1 MEEQKNKLTDRQ
13 LAGEMRKG
21 RRGGVGGRLLI
32 ALGGIV
38 VLIGIIMN
46 GSIPVVIVGVLIA
59 GLGEWLKE
67 KSKGS
72 ADRQVYDTIVPDVVN
87 AVFDNVQMEPTQH
100 LLNAKDTNIPLPDHT
115 YCGGSGYVRGTYQG
129 LTAELCTV
137 TLTDIKEFQREE
149 TGLWEKNEQ
158 VVYTGQWMLCEL
170 GREFPTWLTIW
181 PRGKLDKLFNSSTI
195 KTENEEFNK
204 KFNLSSG
211 DEQAALRILNP
222 SRMERLMK
230 LAETSGKFA
239 VNLNTDGRLYIAAH
253 SGRGFFDAG
262 KGREKPDALR
272 RRYTNELKWFT
283 DVIDTF
289 RPL

>member
-13 LAGEMRKG
+13 LAKEMRKG
-21 RRGGVGGRLLI
+21 KRGGAGGKLLI
-32 ALGGIV
+32 GLGAIV

-59 GLGEWLKE
+59 GLGEWLKG

-72 ADRQVYDTIVPDVVN
+72 ADRQVYDNIVPDVVN
-87 AVFDNVQMEPTQH
+87 AVFDNVQMEPSSH
-100 LLNAKDTNIPLPDHT
+100 LLDAKNTNIPLPDHT
-115 YCGGSGYVRGTYQG
+115 HCSGSGYVRGTYHG
-129 LTAELCTV
+129 LTTELCTV
-137 TLTDIKEFQREE
+137 TLTDVKEFQREE
-149 TGLWEKNEQ
+149 TGLWEKNAQE
-158 VVYTGQWMLCEL
+158 VYTGQWMLCQL

-181 PRGKLDKLFNSSTI
+181 PRDRLDKLFNSRTI

-204 KFNLSSG
+204 KFNLSSD
-211 DEQAALRILNP
+211 DEQAALRLLNP

-253 SGRGFFDAG
+253 CDRGFFDAG
-262 KGREKPDALR
+262 KGREKPEQLR
-272 RRYTNELKWFT
+272 QRFGNELKWFT
-283 DVIDTF
+283 DIIDVF
-289 RPL
+289 RPV

>member
-13 LAGEMRKG
+13 LAKEMRKG
-21 RRGGVGGRLLI
+21 KRGGAGGKLLI
-32 ALGGIV
+32 GLGAIV

-59 GLGEWLKE
+59 GLGEWLKG

-87 AVFDNVQMEPTQH
+87 AVFDNVQMAPTPH
-100 LLNAKDTNIPLPDHT
+100 LLDAKDTNIPLPDHT
-115 YCGGSGYVRGTYQG
+115 HYSGSGYVRGTYQG

-137 TLTDIKEFQREE
+137 RLTDVKEFQREE

-158 VVYTGQWMLCEL
+158 EVYTGQWMLCQL
-170 GREFPTWLTIW
+170 DREFPTWLTIW
-181 PRGKLDKLFNSSTI
+181 PRDRLDKLFNSRTI
-195 KTENEEFNK
+195 KTENEDFNK
-204 KFNLSSG
+204 KFNLSSD
-211 DEQAALRILNP
+211 DEQTALRILNS
-222 SRMERLMK
+222 SRIERLMK

-253 SGRGFFDAG
+253 CDRGFFDAG
-262 KGREKPDALR
+262 KGREKPEQLR
-272 RRYTNELKWFT
+272 QRFGNELKWFT
-283 DVIDTF
+283 DMIDVF
-289 RPL
+289 RPV

>member
-13 LAGEMRKG
+13 LAKELQKG
-21 RRGGVGGRLLI
+21 KRGGAGGKLLI
-32 ALGGIV
+32 GLGAIV

-59 GLGEWLKE
+59 GLGEWLKG

-72 ADRQVYDTIVPDVVN
+72 ADRQVYDNIVPDVVN
-87 AVFDNVQMEPTQH
+87 AVFDNVQMEPSSH
-100 LLNAKDTNIPLPDHT
+100 LLDAKDTNIPLPDHT
-115 YCGGSGYVRGTYQG
+115 HCSGSGYVRGTYHG
-129 LTAELCTV
+129 LTTELCTV
-137 TLTDIKEFQREE
+137 TLTDVKEFQREE
-149 TGLWEKNEQ
+149 TGLWEKNAQ
-158 VVYTGQWMLCEL
+158 VVYTGQWMLCQL

-181 PRGKLDKLFNSSTI
+181 PRGKLDKLFNSRTI

-204 KFNLSSG
+204 KFNLSSD

-239 VNLNTDGRLYIAAH
+239 LNLNTDGRLYIASH

-262 KGREKPDALR
+262 KGREKPEQMR
-272 RRYTNELKWFT
+272 QRFGNELKWFT
-283 DVIDTF
+283 DMIDVF
-289 RPL
+289 RPV